1 MRQISSPLLVLF
13 LVVALVIG
21 VLGGYFASS
30 QLNKTQVS
38 QSAFLPY
45 TDNYGGLVDD
55 SNSGFVTNAPL
66 VGGFSNGQIA
76 WYWLV
81 GPTDASFNPA
91 YFFNFQSGSPVIGQY
106 PIIDAKPGESGYTH
120 FWKIFNV
127 TVSDNY
133 VPNTIK
139 SLSTLE
145 RAQQAGLATIT
156 DLKKVINAPL
166 VARNV

>member
-81 GPTDASFNPA
+81 GPTNASFNPA
-91 YFFNFQSGSPVIGQY
+91 YF
-106 PIIDAKPGESGYTH
+106 
-120 FWKIFNV
+120 FNV

-166 VARNV
+166 VARNVKIT